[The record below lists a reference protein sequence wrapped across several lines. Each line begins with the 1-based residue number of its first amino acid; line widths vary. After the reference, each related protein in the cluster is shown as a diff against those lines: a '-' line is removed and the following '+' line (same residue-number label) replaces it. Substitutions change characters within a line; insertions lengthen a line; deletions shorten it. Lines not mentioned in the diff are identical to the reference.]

1 MTQTLINKY
10 RPQKWEE
17 VLGQKPIVT
26 ALRQLLERRSSQVF
40 LLTGQPGVGK
50 TTIARIAANSMD
62 CDILEF
68 PAAKYTGVDDIR
80 EILDGLHYKALGA
93 KNKAIILDEAHRLS
107 GSAWDC
113 LLKPI
118 EESPKHLFWFF
129 CTTNPA
135 KIPAAIKTRG
145 SQFNLL
151 PLKEP
156 VLRRY
161 VFDIARAEQ
170 YKTTDAIL
178 DLIVREAGGSPRQ
191 ALTNL
196 AVVSSTTDTKEAAK
210 LLKTAIDSEPIIEL
224 CRFLQTN
231 GSWMKA
237 MSILEKLEG
246 ESPESVRIVVSNYFS
261 KVALG
266 AKDDKRA
273 VAALSVLEHFSTP
286 FNTTDNMAPLLI
298 AIGRILFAD

>member
-1 MTQTLINKY
+1 
-10 RPQKWEE
+10 
-17 VLGQKPIVT
+17 
-26 ALRQLLERRSSQVF
+26 
-40 LLTGQPGVGK
+40 
-50 TTIARIAANSMD
+50 MD

-93 KNKAIILDEAHRLS
+93 KNKAIILDECQKLS
-107 GSAWDC
+107 SSAFDC
-113 LLKPI
+113 LLKAI
-118 EESPKHLFWFF
+118 EEPPKHLFWFF

-135 KIPAAIKTRG
+135 KIPTAIKTRAAV
-145 SQFNLL
+145 FNLL
-151 PLKEP
+151 PLKDEA
-156 VLRRY
+156 LFRY
-161 VFDIARAEQ
+161 IEGIAKAEKI
-170 YKTTDAIL
+170 KTTEAIL

-196 AVVSSTTDTKEAAK
+196 AVVSSTIDTKEAAK

-237 MSILEKLEG
+237 MGILEKLEG
-246 ESPESVRIVVSNYFS
+246 ESPESVRIIVSNYFA

-286 FNTTDNMAPLLI
+286 FNSTDNVAPLLI